1 VSGTTTSTGFVWH
14 EKYMWHDTRAAA
26 GPLPAGGWLEPDLHP
41 ENAATKRRF
50 KNLLD
55 ASGLSERL
63 VALTPRAAT
72 VEELCRVHD
81 HAYVERIRGLS
92 AGGGGEAGLVTPFGP
107 GSYEIACLAAGGA
120 ITALDAVLDGA
131 VANVYALVRP
141 PGHHAVRDSGMGFC
155 IFANIAVAVK
165 HAQEVRGVE
174 RVAVVDWDVHHGN
187 GTQAAFYGDASVL
200 TISLHEAGVFPPGSG
215 KVEENGEGEGAGA
228 NLNVPLPP
236 GSGIGAYTAAME
248 EVVVPALARFRPE
261 LIVVASGFDASFLDP
276 LGHQLLHSGFYR
288 AATRLLLD
296 AARRHCRDRLALVHE
311 GGYSSGYVPF
321 LGLATVEEL
330 CGERT
335 EVEDPFLELAEG
347 IEGQPLQPHQAAAVQ
362 AAAALVARVPAG

>member
-1 VSGTTTSTGFVWH
+1 MSGATRSTGFVWH
-14 EKYMWHDTRAAA
+14 ERYMWHDTRAAA
-26 GPLPAGGWLEPDLHP
+26 GPLPAGGWLEPDTHP
-41 ENAATKRRF
+41 ENPATKRRF

-63 VALTPRAAT
+63 VSLSPRPAT

-81 HAYVERIRGLS
+81 PEYVDRIRVLS
-92 AGGGGEAGLVTPFGP
+92 EGNGGDAGLVTPFGP

-120 ITALDAVLDGA
+120 ITAIDAVLDGR
-131 VANVYALVRP
+131 VTNVYALVRP
-141 PGHHAVRDSGMGFC
+141 PGHHAVRDAGMGFC
-155 IFANIAVAVK
+155 IFANVAVALK
-165 HAQEVRGVE
+165 HAQEVRGLE
-174 RVAVVDWDVHHGN
+174 RAAVVDWDVHHGN
-187 GTQAAFYGDASVL
+187 GTQDAFYDDPSVL
-200 TISLHEAGVFPPGSG
+200 TISLHEAGYFPPGSG
-215 KVEENGEGEGAGA
+215 SVDENGRGEAAGT
-228 NLNVPLPP
+228 NLNVPLPA

-248 EVVVPALARFRPE
+248 EVVVPALDRFQPD
-261 LIVVASGFDASFLDP
+261 LIVVASGFDASFMDP

-288 AATRLLLD
+288 AATRMLLD
-296 AARRHCRDRLALVHE
+296 AARRHCRDRLVLVHE

-347 IEGQPLQPHQAAAVQ
+347 IEGQELQPHQAAAVQ
-362 AAAALVARVPAG
+362 AAAELVARVPAG